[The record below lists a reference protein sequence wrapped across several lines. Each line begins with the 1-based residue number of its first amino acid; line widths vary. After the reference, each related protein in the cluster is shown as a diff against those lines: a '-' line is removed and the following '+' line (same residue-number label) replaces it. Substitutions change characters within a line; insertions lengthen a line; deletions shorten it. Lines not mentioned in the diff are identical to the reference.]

1 MPNCSKCDFL
11 LLPQTGLLP
20 KLALTNSNLL
30 EFIMILLS
38 AVVVVCAVAFCFALA
53 ASSSPVYGFNANA
66 ELETRRETTD
76 EGRSQETPAHQA
88 ARDEFPVVTAARMQ

>member
-66 ELETRRETTD
+66 ELEPRRESGD
-76 EGRSQETPAHQA
+76 EGRSNEMPAHRA
-88 ARDEFPVVTAARMQ
+88 VRDELPVVAAARMQ

>member
-1 MPNCSKCDFL
+1 
-11 LLPQTGLLP
+11 
-20 KLALTNSNLL
+20 
-30 EFIMILLS
+30 MIILS
-38 AVVVVCAVAFCFALA
+38 AVVVVCALDYCLALE

-76 EGRSQETPAHQA
+76 EGRSQEMPAHQA